1 MLRFVSVYKGRDV
14 TDLMNQ
20 IRKVGQR
27 LIAAQPREMAVG
39 NIVRRVL
46 ALVREVAQVGSDA
59 DTNAAMSESGGPPHS
74 PTHTPVKPFLHHSI
88 STFSPLKHGGIQP
101 GDASLLQV
109 DGSSD
114 TEQSLR
120 PPLLSSHTSH
130 SPGAPLVQSLFS
142 IFSTPEARSP
152 SSTPTG
158 HITPVG
164 RASLSMS
171 NLASLG
177 DFAKDIKAEVC
188 EGIREMLDEL
198 DQVDE
203 QIAAYALDQIHAN
216 EIILTHTSSTTV
228 QKFLLTAAKK
238 RKFTV
243 IHAES
248 FPNDHEDTRAVVL
261 HGQKPNND
269 EEPEGDDRFKS
280 LTAAGI
286 TVILIP
292 DSAVFALM
300 SRVNKVILATHSVL
314 ANGALV
320 AAAGARNI
328 AMAAKMHKTP
338 VVVLSGVY
346 KLSPIYPFDVEELI
360 EYGDAGKAAAFDDG
374 EFVEAVEVV
383 NPVFDYVPADLVD
396 LYITNL

>member
-1 MLRFVSVYKGRDV
+1 VD
-14 TDLMNQ
+14 
-20 IRKVGQR
+20 
-27 LIAAQPREMAVG
+27 QPTR
-39 NIVRRVL
+39 
-46 ALVREVAQVGSDA
+46 
-59 DTNAAMSESGGPPHS
+59 P
-74 PTHTPVKPFLHHSI
+74 
-88 STFSPLKHGGIQP
+88 
-101 GDASLLQV
+101 SL
-109 DGSSD
+109 
-114 TEQSLR
+114 T
-120 PPLLSSHTSH
+120 SSHTSH
-130 SPGAPLVQSLFS
+130 GPGGAPLVQSLFS

-158 HITPVG
+158 HVTPIG
-164 RASLSMS
+164 RASLSVS

-248 FPNDHEDTRAVVL
+248 FPNDHEDTRTVVF
-261 HGQKPNND
+261 HGRKRES
-269 EEPEGDDRFKS
+269 EEEAEGEDRFKT
-280 LTAAGI
+280 LTSAGL
-286 TVILIP
+286 TVVVIP
-292 DSAVFALM
+292 DSAVFAIM

-328 AMAAKMHKTP
+328 AMAAKMHETP

-346 KLSPIYPFDVEELI
+346 KLSPIYPFNAEELI
-360 EYGDAGKAAAFDDG
+360 EYGDSGKAATFDDG
-374 EFVEAVEVV
+374 EFVDAVEVV
-383 NPVFDYVPADLVD
+383 NPTFDYVPADLVD
-396 LYITNL
+396 LYVTNL